1 MQKNK
6 LNIQTLARLAVVT
19 ALYAALT
26 LALQPISFGLVQ
38 LRISE
43 LLVLLCFYRR
53 DYSIALILGC
63 FIANCFSP
71 MALMDMIFG
80 TLATA
85 IAVIPMYSL
94 KNIWLASLLPV
105 VSNALIIAAEL
116 TISFNQPYWLGV
128 LTVGAGELVAVTV
141 VGCPLFRF
149 VVERSKPLMSLIDAK
164 PKRSKESEV

>member
-6 LNIQTLARLAVVT
+6 LNVQNMARLAAVA

-26 LALQPISFGLVQ
+26 VALQPISFGLVQ
-38 LRISE
+38 LRVSE

-85 IAVIPMYSL
+85 IAVIPMFSL
-94 KNIWLASLLPV
+94 KNIWIASLLPV
-105 VSNALIIAAEL
+105 ISNALIIGIEL
-116 TISFNQPYWLGV
+116 YIAFAQPIWLGA
-128 LTVGAGELVAVTV
+128 LTVGAGELIVITI

-149 VVERSKPLMSLIDAK
+149 VLQKNKSFMQAIGSRKSNADK
-164 PKRSKESEV
+164 

>member
-1 MQKNK
+1 MSKNK
-6 LNIQTLARLAVVT
+6 LNVQAIARLAAVA

-26 LALQPISFGLVQ
+26 VALQPISFGLVQ

-71 MALMDMIFG
+71 MALMDMVFG

-85 IAVIPMYSL
+85 LAVIPMFSV

-105 VSNALIIAAEL
+105 ISNAVIISIEL
-116 TISFNQPYWLGV
+116 YIAFAQPVWLGM
-128 LTVGAGELVAVTV
+128 LTVGAGELIVITI
-141 VGCPLFRF
+141 VGCPLFKF
-149 VVERSKPLMSLIDAK
+149 VLQKNKSFMKAIGSQR
-164 PKRSKESEV
+164 KEIQS

>member
-1 MQKNK
+1 MPKNK
-6 LNIQTLARLAVVT
+6 FTTQRLVQLAAVT

-26 LALQPISFGLVQ
+26 VALQPISFGLVQ

-43 LLVLLCFYRR
+43 VLVLLCFYRR

-71 MALMDMIFG
+71 MALMDMCFG

-85 IAVIPMYSL
+85 IAVIPMYSV
-94 KNIWLASLLPV
+94 KNIWIASLLPV
-105 VSNALIIAAEL
+105 ISNAVIIGAEL
-116 TISFNQPYWLGV
+116 YFAFSQPMWLGM
-128 LTVGAGELVAVTV
+128 LTVGAGELIVITI

-149 VVERSKPLMSLIDAK
+149 VLQKNNNLINVIGSQKKTD
-164 PKRSKESEV
+164 

>member
-1 MQKNK
+1 MPKSKFNTHT
-6 LNIQTLARLAVVT
+6 IARLAAIT

-26 LALQPISFGLVQ
+26 VALQPISFGLVQ

-53 DYSIALILGC
+53 DYCIAMILGC

-71 MALMDMIFG
+71 MALMDMVFG
-80 TLATA
+80 TAATA
-85 IAVIPMYSL
+85 VAVLPMYSV

-105 VSNALIIAAEL
+105 VSNALIIGAEL
-116 TISFNQPYWLGV
+116 YFAFAQPLWLGM
-128 LTVGAGELVAVTV
+128 LTVGAGEIIVITI

-149 VVERSKPLMSLIDAK
+149 VLQKNKSFMQAIGSNKKTDN
-164 PKRSKESEV
+164 